1 MPSSKGSSGPRDQ
14 THVSCVSCI
23 PGGFCT
29 SEPAGKPEYPM
40 VTTSQIKL
48 AMNLQTGSLLSK
60 CNEAITQFLKKIP
73 FLKSKEH
80 VKKMQF
86 IHGTKM

>member
-1 MPSSKGSSGPRDQ
+1 MSPLS
-14 THVSCVSCI
+14 TELA
-23 PGGFCT
+23 GGFFT
-29 SEPAGKPEYPM
+29 SEATGKPKYPM

-48 AMNLQTGSLLSK
+48 VMNLQTGSLLSK
-60 CNEAITQFLKKIP
+60 CNEAITQLLKKIS